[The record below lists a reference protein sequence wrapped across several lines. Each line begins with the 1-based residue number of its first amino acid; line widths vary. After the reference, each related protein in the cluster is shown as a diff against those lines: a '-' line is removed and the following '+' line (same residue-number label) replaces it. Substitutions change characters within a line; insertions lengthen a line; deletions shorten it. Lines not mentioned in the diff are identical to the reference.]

1 MRETKTEA
9 IMFTQLIN
17 IYKWNIY
24 IFLSTTRYVT
34 VQNIRLTTE
43 LEPELMKNMSKRSQ
57 AKAKRIVKGNP
68 IKNNVIIS
76 RTKNKGN
83 RAVYSLFVSP

>member
-24 IFLSTTRYVT
+24 IFLSTTQHVT

-68 IKNNVIIS
+68 IKNNVTIS
-76 RTKNKGN
+76 GTKNKGN